1 MIFSGIYMSVEDSR
15 KRLLEVERRL
25 NEIVIG
31 HENFVRALMLASVS
45 GEHIVVIGYPGTAK
59 SYTVRA
65 FSKLLN
71 ARFYSYLLTKFTTF
85 DELFGVIDIPSL
97 TRGEYKRNWSRIVSS
112 EFIFLDEIF
121 KANSAILNAL
131 LSLLQERVIYD
142 PMSGS
147 EMNTQL
153 WTAVGASNE
162 TPDDPELQ
170 ALYDRFA
177 IKIFINYLDD
187 DVLLRRA
194 LESRWSNGFN
204 IANLTPIAS
213 MNDIKILHSYAM
225 SLMNMNIEGLGSMW
239 TIYQE
244 YIMPVIKRMR
254 EKGILVSDRTIIEK
268 MPKLFASYI
277 VLYGMVNNELD
288 VNSIMSAS
296 FELVKYLARTR
307 DELKDIEKAIED
319 SMGDVAELSK
329 RLEKAREYLNAFDI
343 INAEKVIKEILN
355 YDVSKLEKT
364 PWLKPQVEAILHM
377 AREYLSYITKIKE
390 ELKRFKK

>member
-1 MIFSGIYMSVEDSR
+1 MSVEDSR

-187 DVLLRRA
+187 DALLRRA

-204 IANLTPIAS
+204 IANLSPIAS
-213 MNDIKILHSYAM
+213 MSDIKTLHSYAM

-277 VLYGMVNNELD
+277 VLYGVVNNELD

-329 RLEKAREYLNAFDI
+329 KLEKAREYLNAFDI
-343 INAEKVIKEILN
+343 INAEKVIREILN
-355 YDVSKLEKT
+355 YDISKLEKT

-377 AREYLSYITKIKE
+377 AREYISYITKIKE

>member
-1 MIFSGIYMSVEDSR
+1 MSVEDSR
-15 KRLLEVERRL
+15 KRLLEVERKL

-177 IKIFINYLDD
+177 IKIFISYLDD

-204 IANLTPIAS
+204 IANLSPIAS
-213 MNDIKILHSYAM
+213 MSDIKTLHSYAM

-288 VNSIMSAS
+288 VNSIMTAS

-329 RLEKAREYLNAFDI
+329 KLEKAREYLNAFDI

-377 AREYLSYITKIKE
+377 AREYLNYITKIKE

>member
-1 MIFSGIYMSVEDSR
+1 MSVEDSR

-177 IKIFINYLDD
+177 IKIFISYLDD
-187 DVLLRRA
+187 DALLRRA
-194 LESRWSNGFN
+194 LESRWGNGFS

-213 MNDIKILHSYAM
+213 MSDIKTLHSHAM

-277 VLYGMVNNELD
+277 VLYGMMNNELD
-288 VNSIMSAS
+288 VNSIMTAS

-343 INAEKVIKEILN
+343 INAEKVIREILN

>member
-1 MIFSGIYMSVEDSR
+1 MSVEDSR
-15 KRLLEVERRL
+15 KRLLEVERKL

-97 TRGEYKRNWSRIVSS
+97 TRGEYKRNWSKIVSS

-177 IKIFINYLDD
+177 IKIFISYLDD

-204 IANLTPIAS
+204 IANLSPIAS
-213 MNDIKILHSYAM
+213 MSDIKALHSYAM

-329 RLEKAREYLNAFDI
+329 KLEKAREYLNAFDI

>member
-1 MIFSGIYMSVEDSR
+1 MSVEDSR
-15 KRLLEVERRL
+15 KRLLEVERKL

-177 IKIFINYLDD
+177 IKIFIDYLND

-194 LESRWSNGFN
+194 LESRWSNSFN
-204 IANLTPIAS
+204 IANLSSIAS
-213 MNDIKILHSYAM
+213 MSDIKTLHSYAM

-288 VNSIMSAS
+288 VNSIMTAS

-329 RLEKAREYLNAFDI
+329 KLEKAREYLNAFDI

-377 AREYLSYITKIKE
+377 AREYMSYIIKIKE

>member
-1 MIFSGIYMSVEDSR
+1 MSVEDSR

-177 IKIFINYLDD
+177 IKIFIDYLND

-204 IANLTPIAS
+204 VANLSPIAS
-213 MNDIKILHSYAM
+213 MNDIKTLHSYAM

-277 VLYGMVNNELD
+277 VLYGVVNNELD
-288 VNSIMSAS
+288 VNSIMTAS
-296 FELVKYLARTR
+296 FELVRYLARTR

-329 RLEKAREYLNAFDI
+329 MLEKAREYLNAFDI

-377 AREYLSYITKIKE
+377 AREYISYITKIKE

>member
-1 MIFSGIYMSVEDSR
+1 MSIEDSR
-15 KRLLEVERRL
+15 KRLLEVERKL

-177 IKIFINYLDD
+177 IKIFISYLDD

-204 IANLTPIAS
+204 IANLSPIAS
-213 MNDIKILHSYAM
+213 MSDIKALHSYAM

-288 VNSIMSAS
+288 VNSIMTAS